1 MTDTAGT
8 EIGSSRDP
16 GTGPTIIATW
26 VSETMV
32 HGTLAPQKAVRP
44 QSTLVAEVMQVEME
58 ADAVVAVEGTMG
70 LVRVA
75 RVVPAVRATEVRAI
89 SVSWSPAHCL
99 LEVLAHIAFSLIF

>member
-8 EIGSSRDP
+8 EELGSSRDP
-16 GTGPTIIATW
+16 GTGPTVIATW

-44 QSTLVAEVMQVEME
+44 RSTLVAEVMQVEME

-75 RVVPAVRATEVRAI
+75 RVVQ
-89 SVSWSPAHCL
+89 
-99 LEVLAHIAFSLIF
+99 